1 MYDFLPSSFIPH
13 PSSLKKPLARRNEQG
28 AECCYA
34 QTLEQEL
41 EWVLQQ
47 VLEFNQE
54 LGNACPIG
62 GAVVG

>member
-1 MYDFLPSSFIPH
+1 MYDFCLH
-13 PSSLKKPLARRNEQG
+13 PSSLILHKLKKPLARFDEQG

-54 LGNACPIG
+54 LSNACPIG